1 MKIFNRII
9 VLVTIPGAVQV
20 KWFVRLVLKDMR
32 LGVGQNTILGQIH
45 PDARELYDVNASLKK
60 VCQTLRDPTVR
71 YKLEIPSWLKRFCQY
86 YIFKQYIS
94 KITFILLPHASS
106 LLSLYLINYAFAIF
120 IDSVWKCANNFKA
133 SAVYI

>member
-1 MKIFNRII
+1 M
-9 VLVTIPGAVQV
+9 TIPGAVQV

-71 YKLEIPSWLKRFCQY
+71 YKLEISSSLKRFANAY
-86 YIFKQYIS
+86 LNNASVK
-94 KITFILLPHASS
+94 LPLFYFRWSHHYC
-106 LLSLYLINYAFAIF
+106 LYVRKFLALFDPPFAP
-120 IDSVWKCANNFKA
+120 VQ
-133 SAVYI
+133 